1 MSKKNFL
8 LAWTAVFCL
17 QTIADAARR
26 HAHEGYFSWL
36 GAVEW
41 GCVGGMAILVIIHL
55 TLR

>member
-17 QTIADAARR
+17 QTIADAARQ